1 MEETKTLSQGEK
13 IPKRRKLPVI
23 DCDVHNTLASETL
36 LYPYLSERWR
46 RHHQMLGAPDR
57 VGGYIPRGMPYGAR
71 YDAWTPL
78 RSPSGFRF
86 RLPAATVARFV
97 GHRVWHPKLFDTC
110 LRDAQSG
117 IRCGIRTGSQRL
129 ADR

>member
-46 RHHQMLGAPDR
+46 RHHQMLGGP
-57 VGGYIPRGMPYGAR
+57 
-71 YDAWTPL
+71 
-78 RSPSGFRF
+78 
-86 RLPAATVARFV
+86 
-97 GHRVWHPKLFDTC
+97 
-110 LRDAQSG
+110 
-117 IRCGIRTGSQRL
+117 
-129 ADR
+129 